1 MLEKPGD
8 IRDLSLPRG
17 QTEFV
22 QSLKASSNA
31 KIIAVYFGGRPRL
44 LGDIVQNA
52 NSILIAFLPGPDGGK
67 AVIDLIAGDH
77 NPTGRLPITYPK
89 YQDGGGI
96 PYWHSVSDLC
106 TSTGNPHEPLP
117 HWAYTQCEIE
127 WPFGHGLSYTTFA
140 YSNLNVS
147 SNIVHHGLPWDKKG
161 DDITVSVDVEN
172 TGKIAGSDAVMFFIF
187 EDSRHVT
194 PEYKR
199 LLSFERR
206 TLAPG
211 KKETVTM
218 TLTSEAL
225 RHVGPNDDKHD
236 ILQIGQTFRIG
247 IGSAT
252 DCRNRPNENGPCT
265 EELTLELAGKGS
277 YSPVC
282 EIACILL
289 RDKNCLSERK
299 ISASD
304 CYSMCQSS
312 SSPMRTDGSG
322 WGWNYLNCIEPILL
336 DYLGQD
342 PILLESLRQDGSKCY
357 EVDTMCRSVLRPE
370 VGEDTNIDQSGDT
383 AKIDLS
389 GGTANIDQS
398 GGTANIDQSGGTG
411 IKYTTIIVSMFAGM
425 IGTLIM
431 LYPFYKHAFQNFMP
445 RSDYKEIEFTS
456 VGQDEDEFHI
466 T

>member
-52 NSILIAFLPGPDGGK
+52 DSILIAFLPGPDGGK
-67 AVIDLIAGDH
+67 AVIDLITGDY

-106 TSTGNPHEPLP
+106 TSGNPHEPLP

-140 YSNLNVS
+140 YSNLRVS
-147 SNIVHHGLPWDKKG
+147 SNIVHHGLPWDIKG
-161 DDITVSVDVEN
+161 DNITVSVDVKN

-187 EDSRHVT
+187 EESRHVT

-211 KKETVTM
+211 KKETVAM

-225 RHVGPNDDKHD
+225 RHIGPNDDKHD
-236 ILQIGQTFRIG
+236 ILQIGQRFRIG

-252 DCRNRPNENGPCT
+252 DCRNRPNENGLCT
-265 EELTLELAGKGS
+265 EELTLELAGKGAS

-282 EIACILL
+282 ETACILL
-289 RDKNCLSERK
+289 RDKKCLSQRK

-312 SSPMRTDGSG
+312 SSPTRTDSSG
-322 WGWNYLNCIEPILL
+322 WGWNYLNCIEPILF
-336 DYLGQD
+336 DSFGQD
-342 PILLESLRQDGSKCY
+342 PILLESLRQDGSKCF
-357 EVDTMCRSVLRPE
+357 EMDKMCRCVLKPE

-383 AKIDLS
+383 ANIDQS
-389 GGTANIDQS
+389 GGIANIDQS
-398 GGTANIDQSGGTG
+398 G
-411 IKYTTIIVSMFAGM
+411 IKYITIIVSMFAGV
-425 IGTLIM
+425 IGTLVM
-431 LYPFYKHAFQNFMP
+431 LYPFYKHAFQNRMP

-456 VGQDEDEFHI
+456 VGQDEDDFHI
-466 T
+466 S

>member
-8 IRDLSLPRG
+8 IRDLSIARG
-17 QTEFV
+17 QIEFV

-52 NSILIAFLPGPDGGK
+52 DSILIAFLPGPDGGK
-67 AVIDLIAGDH
+67 AAIDLIAGDY
-77 NPTGRLPITYPK
+77 NPAGRLPITYPK
-89 YQDGGGI
+89 YQDGGGV

-140 YSNLNVS
+140 YSNLKVS
-147 SNIVHHGLPWDKKG
+147 SNTVHHGLPWDKKG

-187 EDSRHVT
+187 EKSRHVT

-206 TLAPG
+206 KLAPG

-218 TLTSEAL
+218 TLTSQNL

-236 ILQIGQTFRIG
+236 ILQIKQKFRIG
-247 IGSAT
+247 VGSAT
-252 DCRNRPNENGPCT
+252 DCRNRSNENGLCT
-265 EELTLELAGKGS
+265 EELSLELAGKGS

-282 EIACILL
+282 EIACLL
-289 RDKNCLSERK
+289 LSEKKCLSERK

-322 WGWNYLNCIEPILL
+322 WGWNYLNCIEPIL
-336 DYLGQD
+336 QD
-342 PILLESLRQDGSKCY
+342 TLRQDGRECY
-357 EVDTMCRSVLRPE
+357 EVDTLCRSVLRPE
-370 VGEDTNIDQSGDT
+370 LGEDTNIDQSGDT
-383 AKIDLS
+383 A
-389 GGTANIDQS
+389 
-398 GGTANIDQSGGTG
+398 NIDQSGGTG
-411 IKYTTIIVSMFAGM
+411 SRYTTIIVSMFAGV

-431 LYPFYKHAFQNFMP
+431 LYPFYKHVFQSCIPN
-445 RSDYKEIEFTS
+445 SEAKEIEFTP
-456 VGQDEDEFHI
+456 VGQDEDLGLMNN
-466 T
+466 